1 MLVRYMI
8 KNFKEWR
15 KCAAKLSDKNITV
28 KESIEIKKQL
38 NEYEKKN
45 IPKGFVKWLKQ
56 NGVAKV

>member
-1 MLVRYMI
+1 MI